1 MADTN
6 KSKVLYGVI
15 AILSI
20 MVLGLGGTLVYTY
33 ITDSDN
39 MTNESRNT
47 AESNN
52 SSDTLDNEGT
62 HGGVN
67 VANHPSYSLK
77 LGDEGELSVPQ
88 GWYVSK
94 IISKTDPLSEEVKET
109 HNLTGVWPI
118 HYGTEVVL
126 SNDRSQ
132 VNIVRR
138 PLVALGPIGF
148 TCVPI
153 DLEGWE
159 IVKESTSENDYG
171 VARKEQ
177 DGVWTYET
185 FYLMEECM
193 GQDTEYGLLDVSHQ
207 EGFTFTG
214 NEGDL
219 ETADE
224 LFIEAFIQD
233 KFKLY
238 GELTS
243 TVDEFSTVNP

>member
-6 KSKVLYGVI
+6 KNKVLYGVI
-15 AILSI
+15 AFLSI
-20 MVLGLGGTLVYTY
+20 MVLGLGATLVYTY
-33 ITDSDN
+33 FTDSEGRTSKSRNSAESGNSTDN
-39 MTNESRNT
+39 MDEENT
-47 AESNN
+47 H
-52 SSDTLDNEGT
+52 D
-62 HGGVN
+62 GVN
-67 VANHPSYSLK
+67 VANHPAYTLK

-94 IISKTDPLSEEVKET
+94 IISKTDDLSKEVKDT

-132 VNIVRR
+132 VNIVRK

-159 IVKESTSENDYG
+159 IVKESTSEDDYG
-171 VARKEQ
+171 AARKRK

-185 FYLMEECM
+185 FYLMDGCMEE
-193 GQDTEYGLLDVSHQ
+193 DTEYGILDVSHQ
-207 EGFTFTG
+207 EGFTF
-214 NEGDL
+214 EGDQNDL
-219 ETADE
+219 EIADE
-224 LFIEAFIQD
+224 LFIEAFIED

-243 TVDEFSTVNP
+243 TVDEFSFPE